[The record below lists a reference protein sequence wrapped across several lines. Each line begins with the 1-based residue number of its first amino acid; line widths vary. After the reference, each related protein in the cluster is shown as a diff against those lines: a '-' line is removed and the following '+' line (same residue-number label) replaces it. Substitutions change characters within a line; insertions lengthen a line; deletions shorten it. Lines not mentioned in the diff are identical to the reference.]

1 MMLFKLAG
9 VYYQF
14 FAQSKDY
21 TLSEIKRKQI
31 GKELIERRPHDID
44 MSTVNRS
51 YFLLLYIGLI
61 DRVHINGKMAYQ
73 LTQPTKINGAK
84 RRILIHCALHT
95 NDVKYIGLNYDIIN
109 HEDDIASE
117 EIFDPVSVL
126 KAFPK
131 ISDIIKNRFT
141 DVYTK
146 FTFKYLEKWVPKK
159 SNSGWV
165 KTKDF
170 DSIPS
175 LYRLYTIN
183 SEYYDYLFFIKGN
196 FYNFPM
202 NDLVTVQLVKSFL
215 RISNGELGFKYAVDT
230 EELIELYPLLEPIK
244 KILFTHHILS
254 TGLIPLDYKY
264 QVDSNIIKQLKR
276 IYR

>member
-9 VYYQF
+9 IYYQF

-31 GKELIERRPHDID
+31 GKELIERRPHENDK
-44 MSTVNRS
+44 STVNRS

-61 DRVHINGKMAYQ
+61 DRVHVNGKMAYQ
-73 LTQPTKINGAK
+73 FTQPTKINGSK
-84 RRILIHCALHT
+84 RSILIHCALAP

-109 HEDDIASE
+109 HEDDIAIE
-117 EIFDPVSVL
+117 EIFDPVSIL
-126 KAFPK
+126 KAIPK
-131 ISDIIKNRFT
+131 ISNIIKNRFT
-141 DVYTK
+141 DVSTK
-146 FTFKYLEKWVPKK
+146 PTFKYLEKWLPKK
-159 SNSGWV
+159 SNGEWV

-175 LYRLYTIN
+175 LYRLYIIN
-183 SEYYDYLFFIKGN
+183 NEYYDYLFFIKGN
-196 FYNFPM
+196 FYSFPM

-215 RISNGELGFKYAVDT
+215 RISNGEMGFKYAVDT

-264 QVDSNIIKQLKR
+264 QVDSTIIKQLKR

>member
-9 VYYQF
+9 IYYQF
-14 FAQSKDY
+14 FAQSKDC
-21 TLSEIKRKQI
+21 TLSETKRKQI

-44 MSTVNRS
+44 NSTVNRS

-61 DRVHINGKMAYQ
+61 DRVHVNGKMAYQ
-73 LTQPTKINGAK
+73 FTQPTIINGSK
-84 RRILIHCALHT
+84 RSILIHCALAP

-109 HEDDIASE
+109 HEDDIAIKE
-117 EIFDPVSVL
+117 VFDPVSIL
-126 KAFPK
+126 KAIPK

-141 DVYTK
+141 DVSK
-146 FTFKYLEKWVPKK
+146 KPTFKYLEKWLPKK
-159 SNSGWV
+159 SNGEWV

-202 NDLVTVQLVKSFL
+202 NDLLTVQLVKIFL
-215 RISNGELGFKYAVDT
+215 RISNNEMVFKYAADA

-264 QVDSNIIKQLKR
+264 QVDSTIIKQLKR
-276 IYR
+276 IYK

>member
-9 VYYQF
+9 IYYQF

-31 GKELIERRPHDID
+31 GKELIERRPHDIE

-73 LTQPTKINGAK
+73 FTQPTIINGSK
-84 RRILIHCALHT
+84 RSILIHCALAP

-109 HEDDIASE
+109 HEDDIAIKE
-117 EIFDPVSVL
+117 VFDPVSIL
-126 KAFPK
+126 KAIPK

-141 DVYTK
+141 DVSK
-146 FTFKYLEKWVPKK
+146 KPTFKYLEKWLPKK
-159 SNSGWV
+159 SNGEWV

-175 LYRLYTIN
+175 LYRIYTIN
-183 SEYYDYLFFIKGN
+183 NEYYDYLFFIKGN
-196 FYNFPM
+196 FYTFPM

-215 RISNGELGFKYAVDT
+215 RISNGEMGFKYVVDT
-230 EELIELYPLLEPIK
+230 EELIELYPLVEPIK

-264 QVDSNIIKQLKR
+264 QVDSTIIKQLKR